1 MAPILGGKRSIRTI
15 QEQLTSVLKEMENKD
30 PDIEGSLLL
39 RTDGLV
45 LASAVA
51 EGIDRDLAAA
61 MSASIL
67 NVGSRVLEELKKG
80 TVENVIVRG
89 SGGVVMVIAVNPE
102 IVLGAIGKK
111 DSNLGLMLVEMR
123 RTAEKINKILES
135 L

>member
-89 SGGVVMVIAVNPE
+89 SGGVVMVIAVSPE